1 VSQPDPITR
10 TPAIVVEHLTK
21 QYGQG
26 TTILDDLS
34 VTIAPGE
41 IVSIIGPSG
50 CGKSTL
56 LKLIAGLSPITS
68 GKIVM
73 ERLTLVNA
81 RRITSF
87 IFQDATLLPWRTVRA
102 NVGLGMELEGVP
114 KKRRAETVDA
124 MLALVGLTHVADAY
138 PRELSGGMKM
148 RVSIARAL
156 ASKPRIL
163 LLDEPFAALDEIT
176 RDRMNEELLRLREQH
191 AWTVVFVTHS
201 VAEAVFLSNRILVLA
216 AHPGRLAHDIQVPLP
231 WPRTAETRA
240 DPAFDACVSDVS
252 RTLREVQAL

>member
-1 VSQPDPITR
+1 MSEELSR
-10 TPAIVVEHLTK
+10 TPAIVLENVTK
-21 QYGQG
+21 KYGQG
-26 TTILDDLS
+26 TTVIDNLSATIL
-34 VTIAPGE
+34 PGE
-41 IVSIIGPSG
+41 FVSIIGPSG

-56 LKLIAGLSPITS
+56 LKLVAGLSPVTS

-73 ERLTLVNA
+73 ERLTRINA

-102 NVGLGMELEGVP
+102 NVGLGLELEHSNTAT
-114 KKRRAETVDA
+114 RARIVDA
-124 MLALVGLTHVADAY
+124 MLELVGLADVANSY

-156 ASKPRIL
+156 ASSPRVL

-191 AWTVVFVTHS
+191 AWTVLFVTHS

-216 AHPGRLAHDIQVPLP
+216 AHPGRLVHDIAVPLP
-231 WPRTAETRA
+231 WPRTAGTR
-240 DPAFDACVSDVS
+240 DSVEFDEVVSQVS
-252 RTLREVQAL
+252 RTLREVQGQ